1 MANPGTFQTY
11 DLNVGI
17 KLDIENLIRLIDP
30 FDVPF
35 QGGYGADG
43 LTALSHD
50 QVFETKIQ
58 WLDENL
64 LTPKTTAAATAG
76 TTATYL
82 TLAAGTGVNF
92 QTGDL
97 IQVDG
102 EQMNVTGYGTTADT
116 LLVGRSFNSTTAVT
130 VATGDTIIGIGSVL
144 AEGSAPPNARA
155 KDRSNRQNYTQIFGP
170 IAVQVSGTEQVVQ
183 KYGLTGTEF
192 DHQLANRAKELN
204 IQVEQALVNGIASA
218 GSGTVGRTMGGM
230 NSFITS
236 NVDSSTT
243 SFTDAAL
250 LAQLANC
257 FNAGGRPDRLAV
269 GTKSKYGLSGLNSTN
284 IRYQQTTDARGQAVD
299 FYVSDFG
306 RTSIVLNRWLLVN
319 QAFLF
324 SRDQATISVLRPT
337 QFEMLAKTGDNV
349 QGMIVC
355 EKSFKFRV
363 QSHAAKFTAL
373 T

>member
-30 FDVPF
+30 FDVPL

-58 WLDENL
+58 WMDENL
-64 LTPKTTAAATAG
+64 LTPKTTSATQAG
-76 TTATYL
+76 TTATVIYCA
-82 TLAAGTGVNF
+82 TGTGVNF

-97 IQVDG
+97 IQADG

-116 LLVGRSFNSTTAVT
+116 LIVTRSFNSTTAVT
-130 VATGDTIIGIGSVL
+130 VNTGDVIIGIGSVL

-155 KDRSNRQNYTQIFGP
+155 KDRNNRQNYTQIFGP

-192 DHQLANRAKELN
+192 DHQLAQRVKEVG
-204 IQVEQALVNGIASA
+204 IQVEHAVINGIASA
-218 GSGTVGRTMGGM
+218 GSGTVGRTMGGL
-230 NSFITS
+230 NAFITS
-236 NVDSSTT
+236 NVDSSNT
-243 SFTDAAL
+243 SFTDSVL
-250 LAQLANC
+250 LTQLKAC
-257 FNAGGRPDRLAV
+257 FDAGGRPDRLVV
-269 GTKSKYGLSGLNSTN
+269 GSKAKYGLSGINSTE
-284 IRYQQTTDARGQAVD
+284 IRYAQDTTNRGQRVD
-299 FYVSDFG
+299 AYVSDFG
-306 RTSIVLNRWLLVN
+306 VTSIVLDRWCLVN

-337 QFEMLAKTGDNV
+337 QFEMLAKVGDSV
-349 QGMIVC
+349 QGMVVA

-363 QSHAAKFTAL
+363 QSHAAKWTAL